1 MIHMKIL
8 IAPLITAARAD
19 AAYLITRTLS
29 DLLSYRQNAVA
40 VSTAKASSI
49 SSAALYEAA
58 VLKKPRFAAAGLSSY
73 EEWLYS
79 AGAVSEDYLKKDTEC
94 LLNAIDHFHPDVIIV
109 IDRIAGVIAARIR
122 GIPCVPLI
130 SSSMYRN
137 SSFPARVLLGTNR
150 ALSHYGFEQVFRIH
164 RIYDWCIARAVFGPI
179 QLQPL
184 PMEINARRFG
194 TVSVIRSL
202 PEKAEGVYIYFSQLG
217 MKTNVIRK
225 MILDTFE
232 GAPYQVY
239 ARADGI
245 ESEKHGNIHFL
256 SAMRE
261 DLLARTAVCIHDGN
275 DYICQVCACAAV
287 PQLIISDHSY
297 GRTANAL
304 AARRYGFGLLADEDD
319 LSVASLYENY
329 RRLIS
334 DSRIQ
339 EGAEA
344 IRDEIISLGDFEDF
358 YRFLDSI
365 VRAR

>member
-137 SSFPARVLLGTNR
+137 SSFPARGYQSGISGPTPSPGGDHHAGGSRKQIRHPDYQFQQADSANPRSRLHQV
-150 ALSHYGFEQVFRIH
+150 SPVFEKQ
-164 RIYDWCIARAVFGPI
+164 
-179 QLQPL
+179 
-184 PMEINARRFG
+184 N
-194 TVSVIRSL
+194 
-202 PEKAEGVYIYFSQLG
+202 
-217 MKTNVIRK
+217 
-225 MILDTFE
+225 E
-232 GAPYQVY
+232 GASG
-239 ARADGI
+239 ASGREAAGKADSQG
-245 ESEKHGNIHFL
+245 
-256 SAMRE
+256 
-261 DLLARTAVCIHDGN
+261 
-275 DYICQVCACAAV
+275 
-287 PQLIISDHSY
+287 
-297 GRTANAL
+297 
-304 AARRYGFGLLADEDD
+304 AD
-319 LSVASLYENY
+319 
-329 RRLIS
+329 
-334 DSRIQ
+334 
-339 EGAEA
+339 
-344 IRDEIISLGDFEDF
+344 
-358 YRFLDSI
+358 
-365 VRAR
+365 